1 MKNNFITKIIGA
13 TLAFAMMIGGAVG
26 INAGKQAK
34 EVNAADGD
42 SPIVLDGSSLGLTST
57 ATSSEESKTYGGV
70 TYKVSSGAKT
80 QSSSGNNRFN
90 ANSAILIGKSGAYIY
105 NSTALPGTITKL
117 EVFANNT
124 ASAKV
129 SVGVKF
135 ATSAITTW
143 NATGAWTATL
153 STLNH
158 VYDASSAIV
167 SGANYFRYQVT
178 NANNS
183 QIQIRITYTA
193 GGGGD
198 TPTTYSVTYNDG
210 GATSGTAPEDNTSY
224 ENNATVTVLGNAG
237 NLAKTDYTFGGWTDG
252 EHEYQPGN
260 TFSIS
265 SNKELTAIWNLDEGF
280 DVLTRSFTGI
290 NNGAQYGG
298 WSNKEG
304 QSGAIY
310 AGQSGG
316 ANDSIQ
322 LRTDNNNSGVVATTS
337 GGNVKKVSVIW
348 NDATAEG
355 RTLNIYAKNTA
366 YSSAED
372 LYNANTQGTLVGT
385 IVKGTS
391 TSFTFNTDYRYVGV
405 RSANDPMFLTE
416 LHFKWEEAQ
425 LNPRVELNPSSLT
438 LKTNQT
444 NGASVTALVED
455 VETPTYSWVANNS
468 NVTLE
473 NANTATVTIK
483 PNTQVAA
490 NSTVTLTVGGTTPN
504 LVETLNVTIEIP
516 GPGETV
522 ETAFTVAQARAHI
535 DGGTDDNWYYATGIV
550 SEIVTA
556 YNPSYHNISYNI
568 SSDGLTTSDQLQAY
582 RGKGIGG
589 ANFTSEDD
597 IVVGDIVVIYGQ
609 LTKHDDTYE
618 FAQNNQLVSRAT
630 INSIALTPSAVTL
643 APNADGNIVDLFTS
657 IVINQDEGLNKTAN
671 DIVWSAENENVLLVD
686 EGEYLVT
693 GSHRESTTLYASL
706 NGKVYGS
713 VTVNVMDPN
722 IHSISYDVTSMEK
735 ASSITVGDEIV
746 FVYENGNTK
755 KELTSITTMGVV
767 SDYDDEPSC
776 SYMLTVVAGNTN
788 NSFAFKT
795 PSNTY
800 LSWSSGNSLTTS
812 EDLNDASSWTINA
825 SHNGANGDWKF
836 TNVHDTARVL
846 QYNSGNPRFAC
857 YGNDGQEVFQIY
869 KRTEATNYVDLQ
881 SFSEVKTAHED
892 ENGAYIRLGVS
903 LSEEDWAAMNS
914 AFGIAGYGVMLIR
927 ETTLE
932 TAGFDSIEE
941 LYNSDSEN
949 KSKLSNLGKDSETA
963 PQDFSVAAKIN
974 IKNESDRNVAFC
986 AAVYVRSSSGAIYFI
1001 NEARGSLAGLL

>member
-26 INAGKQAK
+26 INAAKQAK
-34 EVNAADGD
+34 EVNADD
-42 SPIVLDGSSLGLTST
+42 VLTSFTASSNAVAIKVNFNSAGVPASNNGVRLGTSSNAGTATFSIPSGTTKFGFYAVGWKDKATTASVSASVGTIATST
-57 ATSSEESKTYGGV
+57 ASLTS
-70 TYKVSSGAKT
+70 
-80 QSSSGNNRFN
+80 
-90 ANSAILIGKSGAYIY
+90 NSAATGSISANASVAITETEANAKKEFTIS
-105 NSTALPGTITKL
+105 NVTTDSTITL
-117 EVFANNT
+117 T
-124 ASAKV
+124 
-129 SVGVKF
+129 
-135 ATSAITTW
+135 TSGSNKRLIAW
-143 NATGAWTATL
+143 NAW
-153 STLNH
+153 
-158 VYDASSAIV
+158 YE
-167 SGANYFRYQVT
+167 T
-178 NANNS
+178 NGEGGG
-183 QIQIRITYTA
+183 TYT
-193 GGGGD
+193 
-198 TPTTYSVTYNDG
+198 VTYNAN
-210 GATSGTAPEDNTSY
+210 GATSGTAPVDETQY
-224 ENNATVTVLGNAG
+224 EAGDEVTVIGNTG
-237 NLAKTDYTFGGWTDG
+237 HLEKEDYTFGGWTTTG
-252 EHEYQPGN
+252 ENELEAGDS
-260 TFSIS
+260 FEIS
-265 SNKELTAIWNLDEGF
+265 TDTTLTAIWNPVEGLDA
-280 DVLTRSFTGI
+280 LTRNFTGVAAT
-290 NNGAQYGG
+290 NSYAD
-298 WSNKEG
+298 WSGKTG
-304 QSGAIY
+304 QSGAVY
-310 AGQSGG
+310 AGNSGG
-316 ANDSIQ
+316 GNDSIQ
-322 LRTDNNNSGVVATTS
+322 LRTDNSNSGVVTTTS

-348 NDATAEG
+348 NDGTAED
-355 RTLNIYAKNTA
+355 RTLNVYAKNTA
-366 YSSAED
+366 YSSAAD
-372 LYNANTQGTLVGT
+372 LYDANSQGTLVGT

-391 TSFTFNTDYRYVGV
+391 TSIALNANYRYVGI
-405 RSANDPMFLTE
+405 RSDDKTVYLTE

-504 LVETLNVTIEIP
+504 LVETLNVTIEVP
-516 GPGETV
+516 GPGETA

-609 LTKHDDTYE
+609 LTNHDDTYE
-618 FAQNNQLVSRAT
+618 FAQDNQLVSRAT

-722 IHSISYDVTSMEK
+722 IHSISYNTTSLNK
-735 ASSITVGDEIV
+735 ATSISIGDQVV
-746 FVYENGNTK
+746 FVHEGSKN
-755 KELTSITTMGVV
+755 ELTSVTTGDTTIGAVTE
-767 SDYDDEPSC
+767 YTTNPSG
-776 SYMLTVVAGNTN
+776 SFVLTIVAGNAN
-788 NSFAFKT
+788 NSYAFKT

-812 EDLNDASSWTINA
+812 DQINNASSWTITN
-825 SHNGANGDWKF
+825 HDGDFKF
-836 TNVHDTARVL
+836 TNVGTTTRVL
-846 QYNSGNPRFAC
+846 QYNSGSPRFAC
-857 YGNDGQEVFQIY
+857 YSSAQSVFQIY
-869 KRTEATNYVDLQ
+869 KKVENNSVIDFN
-881 SFSEVKTAHED
+881 SFAEINSAYED
-892 ENGAYIRLGVS
+892 ENNAYIRLGVS

-932 TAGFDSIEE
+932 TTGFDSIEE

-986 AAVYVRSSSGAIYFI
+986 AAVYVKSSSGAIYFI
-1001 NEARGSLAGLL
+1001 NETRGSLVGLL

>member
-26 INAGKQAK
+26 INTAKQAK

-42 SPIVLDGSSLGLTST
+42 SPIVLDGSSLELTST
-57 ATSSEESKTYGGV
+57 ATTAETTKTYGGV
-70 TYKVSSGAKT
+70 TYKVSSGAKA
-80 QSSSGNNRFN
+80 QSSSGSNKFN

-117 EVFANNT
+117 EVFANSG

-143 NATGAWTATL
+143 NATGAWTQTL
-153 STLNH
+153 SSLDH

-193 GGGGD
+193 GGGD

-224 ENNATVTVLGNAG
+224 ENNATVTVLGNTG

-280 DVLTRSFTGI
+280 DALTRSFTGI

-304 QSGAIY
+304 QSGAVY
-310 AGQSGG
+310 AGNSGG
-316 ANDSIQ
+316 GNDSIQ
-322 LRTDNNNSGVVATTS
+322 LRTDNSNSGVVTTTS

-355 RTLNIYAKNTA
+355 RTLNVYAKNTA
-366 YSSAED
+366 YSSAAD
-372 LYNANTQGTLVGT
+372 LYDANSQGTLVGT
-385 IVKGTS
+385 IVNGTS
-391 TSFTFNTDYRYVGV
+391 TSIALNANYRYVGV
-405 RSANDPMFLTE
+405 RSDDKAMYLTE

-490 NSTVTLTVGGTTPN
+490 NSTVTLTVGGVTPN

-516 GPGETV
+516 GPGETA

-550 SEIVTA
+550 SEIVEA

-582 RGKGIGG
+582 RGKGIDG
-589 ANFTSEDD
+589 ANFASEDD

-609 LTKHDDTYE
+609 LTKYNDTYE

-630 INSIALTPSAVTL
+630 INSITLTPSSITL
-643 APNADGNIVDLFTS
+643 APNASGDVTDLFTS
-657 IVINQDEGLNKTAN
+657 IVIDQDDGLNKTQN
-671 DIVWSAENENVLLVD
+671 DIVWSVEDESVLLVD
-686 EGEYLVT
+686 EGEFAVM
-693 GSHRESTTLYASL
+693 GEHRESTTLYASI

-713 VTVNVMDPN
+713 ATINIIDPN
-722 IHSISYDVTSMEK
+722 IHSISYNTTSLNK
-735 ASSITVGDEIV
+735 ATSISIGDQVV
-746 FVYENGNTK
+746 FVHEGSKN
-755 KELTSITTMGVV
+755 ELTSVTTTGTTVGAV
-767 SDYDDEPSC
+767 TEYATNPSG
-776 SYMLTVVAGNTN
+776 SFMLTIVAGNAN
-788 NSFAFKT
+788 NSYAFKT

-812 EDLNDASSWTINA
+812 DQINNASSWTITND
-825 SHNGANGDWKF
+825 NGDFKF
-836 TNVHDTARVL
+836 TNVGTTSRVL

-857 YGNDGQEVFQIY
+857 YTSDQSAFQIY
-869 KRTEATNYVDLQ
+869 KKVENNNVIDFN
-881 SFSEVKTAHED
+881 SFAEIKSAYED
-892 ENGAYIRLGVS
+892 ENNAYIRLGVS

-932 TAGFDSIEE
+932 TTGFDSIEE

-949 KSKLSNLGKDSETA
+949 KTKLSNLGKNSETA

-974 IKNESDRNVAFC
+974 IKNESDRNVTFC
-986 AAVYVRSSSGAIYFI
+986 AAVYVKSSSGAIYFI
-1001 NEARGSLAGLL
+1001 NETRGSLVGLL